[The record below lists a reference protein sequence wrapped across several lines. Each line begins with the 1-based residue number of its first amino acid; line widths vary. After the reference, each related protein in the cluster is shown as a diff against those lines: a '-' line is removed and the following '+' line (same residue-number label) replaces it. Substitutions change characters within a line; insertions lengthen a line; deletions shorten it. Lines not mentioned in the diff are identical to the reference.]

1 MKYRATES
9 FIHAALGRVAK
20 GQIIEL
26 VNLSGVRRFVEPVEP
41 VETTQSPKPQPAPE
55 SLSSPAVPAS
65 PPKTSRR
72 SRKPAAE

>member
-9 FIHAALGRVAK
+9 FIHADLGRVAK

-26 VNLSGVRRFVEPVEP
+26 ANLSGVRRFVEPVEP
-41 VETTQSPKPQPAPE
+41 VETAQAPKPQAAQE
-55 SLSSPAVPAS
+55 SLSSPAAPVS

-72 SRKPAAE
+72 SRKPAAQ